1 VAGARRAGWVALAAA
16 IVIGVGAL
24 PGVQA
29 RVKSLGVLLEGI
41 GAEIP
46 RPFAPSVVR
55 RPLAFDGVQGDV
67 YRPPDSAPAVVLIP
81 GAARLGKEDPRVI
94 RLARSIARGG
104 RVVFVPQMALAER
117 RFVESD
123 LEALV
128 AAVDGLHGAPFVE
141 GAVSMLGISY
151 GGSFGLVASADPRI
165 RDRLAVVAVFGAY
178 FDLVGVLQAV
188 TTGAT
193 IVDGRTI
200 PWNGPPEAREILE
213 EAAPD
218 LAPQAFRPG
227 LAKALSERD
236 PSGLTPDGRA
246 LYELLVNRDPERTRE
261 LASRLS
267 PEARSLLQRFSP
279 ASVITEIRAPVIAMH
294 SLDDPAVPFA
304 EAVRLSRALPEAEL
318 VVVRGFR
325 HVDFSSAGGASRALG
340 DLLAAWRF
348 ATWLIGAQE

>member
-16 IVIGVGAL
+16 IVIGVGSL

-41 GAEIP
+41 GAGVP
-46 RPFAPSVVR
+46 RPFAPAVVR
-55 RPLAFDGVQGDV
+55 GPLAFDGVEGDV
-67 YRPPDSAPAVVLIP
+67 YRPPGAAPGVVLIP
-81 GAARLGKEDPRVI
+81 GAARLGKDDPRVV
-94 RLARSIARGG
+94 RLARAIARAG
-104 RVVFVPQMALAER
+104 RVVFVPRMALAER

-128 AAVDGLHGAPFVE
+128 AAVDGLHRAPFVE
-141 GAVSMLGISY
+141 GTVSMFGISY
-151 GGSFGLVASADPRI
+151 GGSFGLVAAADPRI

-188 TTGAT
+188 TTGVSL
-193 IVDGRTI
+193 VDGRRV
-200 PWNGPPEAREILE
+200 PWNGPPEARAILE

-218 LAPQAFRPG
+218 LAPRAWRPG

-246 LYELLVNRDPERTRE
+246 LYELLVNRDPERTRD
-261 LASRLS
+261 LASRMS
-267 PEARSLLQRFSP
+267 PEARSLLRTFSP
-279 ASVITEIRAPVIAMH
+279 ASVISELRAPVIAMH

-304 EAVRLSRALPEAEL
+304 EAIRLSRALPEAEL

-325 HVDFSSAGGASRALG
+325 HVDFSSAGGAGRALR
-340 DLLAAWRF
+340 DLLSAWRF
-348 ATWLIGAQE
+348 ATWLVGAQE